1 MLIKYIFISISFQ
14 VSAFM
19 KSSKHLEIVTG
30 IYYNNVSRL
39 LDHSKYTIM
48 DNNYCLGNEIL
59 PLF

>member
-1 MLIKYIFISISFQ
+1 
-14 VSAFM
+14 M

-59 PLF
+59 PLFWLFETRSKESP